1 MILIGQF
8 DSPFTRRI
16 GITMRLY
23 GLAFEHRP
31 WSVFGDAEKIR
42 PYNPL
47 LRVPVLVLADGE
59 ALIESQTILDY
70 LDNQVPAEKRLI
82 PAEEPARRQVL
93 RICALAAGIS
103 DKAVSLFYEQRLHET
118 VSDFYVARC
127 RAQILDTLQA
137 LEASRKAGGD
147 AFWFGDTISQ
157 ADITFACVLRHLN
170 EAHPGLADMHALP
183 ALAAHAFH
191 LEALPVFRAIYQ
203 PFITP
208 KG

>member
-8 DSPFTRRI
+8 DSPFTRRV

-137 LEASRKAGGD
+137 LEASRKAGEE
-147 AFWFGDTISQ
+147 AFWFGDTIGQ

-170 EAHPGLADMHALP
+170 EAHPGFADMRALP
-183 ALAAHAFH
+183 ALAAHASH
-191 LEALPVFRAIYQ
+191 LEAQPVFREISQ
-203 PFITP
+203 PFIAP
-208 KG
+208 NS